1 MSVPPNTE
9 SVVSVRGSRRLG
21 ERLGTAGAVLGAGFI
36 MSVGGGYLLAPQRMA
51 PEFGLTDWPG
61 GAADGFLN
69 VKGVR
74 DVVTGLIV
82 LALLATGQ
90 RRAVGVSLLT
100 IALIPTGDMLTI
112 LVRRGSTATALS
124 VHGLTAALVA
134 ATGALLLRRENR

>member
-1 MSVPPNTE
+1 MSVPSNTE

-36 MSVGGGYLLAPQRMA
+36 MFVGGGYLLAPQRMA
-51 PEFGLTDWPG
+51 SEFGLTDG
-61 GAADGFLN
+61 DADGFLN

-74 DVVTGLIV
+74 DVVTGLIP
-82 LALLATGQ
+82 LALLAAGQ

-100 IALIPTGDMLTI
+100 IAVIPTGDMLTI
-112 LVRRGSTATALS
+112 LVRRGSTATAMK

>member
-21 ERLGTAGAVLGAGFI
+21 ERIGTAGAVLGAGFI
-36 MSVGGGYLLAPQRMA
+36 MYVGGGYLLTPQRMA
-51 PEFGLTDWPG
+51 PEFGLTDWPRG
-61 GAADGFLN
+61 EAVGFLN

-82 LALLATGQ
+82 LALLAAGQ
-90 RRAVGVSLLT
+90 RRAAGVSLLT

-112 LVRRGSTATALS
+112 LVRRGSTATALR
-124 VHGLTAALVA
+124 VHGFTASLVA

>member
-1 MSVPPNTE
+1 MSVPSNAE

-21 ERLGTAGAVLGAGFI
+21 KRLGTAGAVLGAGFI

-51 PEFGLTDWPG
+51 SEFGLTDG
-61 GAADGFLN
+61 DADGFLN

-74 DVVTGLIV
+74 DVVTGLIP
-82 LALLATGQ
+82 LALLAAGQ

-100 IALIPTGDMLTI
+100 IAVIPTGDMLTI
-112 LVRRGSTATALS
+112 LVRRGSTATAMK

>member
-1 MSVPPNTE
+1 MSVPSNTE

-51 PEFGLTDWPG
+51 PEFGLTDG
-61 GAADGFLN
+61 DADGFLN

-74 DVVTGLIV
+74 DVVTGLIP
-82 LALLATGQ
+82 LALLAAGQ

-100 IALIPTGDMLTI
+100 IAVIPTGDMLTI
-112 LVRRGSTATALS
+112 LVRRGSTATAMK

>member
-9 SVVSVRGSRRLG
+9 SVVSVRSSRRLG
-21 ERLGTAGAVLGAGFI
+21 DRLGTAGTVLGAGFI

-51 PEFGLTDWPG
+51 PGFGLPDWPRG
-61 GAADGFLN
+61 DADGFLN

-74 DVVTGLIV
+74 DVVTGLTM
-82 LALLATGQ
+82 LALLAAGQ
-90 RRAVGVSLLT
+90 RRTLGVALLT

-134 ATGALLLRRENR
+134 ATGALLLRRESR

>member
-51 PEFGLTDWPG
+51 PDFGFTDWPRG
-61 GAADGFLN
+61 EAVGFLN

-82 LALLATGQ
+82 LALLAGGQ
-90 RRAVGVSLLT
+90 RRAVGVAVLT

-134 ATGALLLRRENR
+134 ASGALLLRRENR

>member
-9 SVVSVRGSRRLG
+9 SAVSVRGSRRPG

-36 MSVGGGYLLAPQRMA
+36 MSVGGGYLLAPARMA
-51 PEFGLTDWPG
+51 SEFGLTDWPRG
-61 GAADGFLN
+61 EAVGFLN

-82 LALLATGQ
+82 LALLAAGQ
-90 RRAVGVSLLT
+90 RRAVGVALLT

>member
-1 MSVPPNTE
+1 MSVPPSTE
-9 SVVSVRGSRRLG
+9 SVVSVRDSRRLG

-36 MSVGGGYLLAPQRMA
+36 MSVGAGYLLAPQRMA
-51 PEFGLTDWPG
+51 PDFGFTVWPHG
-61 GAADGFLN
+61 EADGFLN

-74 DVVTGLIV
+74 DVVSGLIV
-82 LALLATGQ
+82 LALLAAGQ
-90 RRAVGVSLLT
+90 RRAAGVAQLT

-112 LVRRGSTATALS
+112 LVRRGSTATALG